1 MTSDRLPPTD
11 QSLPI
16 ALLRAREAVMAP
28 IRSMLAASGVTEQ
41 QWRILRVLAEH
52 GPLDAST
59 VAQRASLLFPSL
71 TRTANAM
78 RQRGL
83 ISQVQDQTDRRRQL
97 LDITPDGRQ
106 VIEDNLQEALAIS
119 KHYQTHLGA
128 ARYADLLALLQALAA
143 SDQSSPK

>member
-28 IRSMLAASGVTEQ
+28 IRGMLAASGVTEQ
-41 QWRILRVLAEH
+41 QWRVLRVLAEH

-59 VAQRASLLFPSL
+59 VAERASLLFPSL

-97 LDITPDGRQ
+97 LDITAKGRQ
-106 VIEDNLQEALAIS
+106 VIEDNLQEAVAIS
-119 KHYQTHLGA
+119 QHYKMHLGA
-128 ARYADLLALLQALAA
+128 ARYADLLSLLQALAA
-143 SDQSSPK
+143 SDPNRPR

>member
-1 MTSDRLPPTD
+1 
-11 QSLPI
+11 
-16 ALLRAREAVMAP
+16 MAP
-28 IRSMLAASGVTEQ
+28 IRGMLAASGVTEQ

-106 VIEDNLQEALAIS
+106 VIEDNLKEALAIS
-119 KHYQTHLGA
+119 QHYKTHLGA
-128 ARYADLLALLQALAA
+128 ARYADLLALLQALAE
-143 SDQSSPK
+143 SDQSPPK